1 MAPKVH
7 CFAGICHHR
16 LVTTNAHTHEPSF
29 YVEKIYIHTYVVLLH
44 EHKGKVDFFKTIIDI
59 LQAMTS

>member
-16 LVTTNAHTHEPSF
+16 LVTTNAHTLEPSF

-44 EHKGKVDFFKTIIDI
+44 EHKGKVDFF
-59 LQAMTS
+59 